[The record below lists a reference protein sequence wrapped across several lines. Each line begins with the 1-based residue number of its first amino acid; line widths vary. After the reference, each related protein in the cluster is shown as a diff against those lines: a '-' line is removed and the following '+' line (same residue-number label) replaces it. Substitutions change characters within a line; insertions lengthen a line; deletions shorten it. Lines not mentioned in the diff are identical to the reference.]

1 MFDFFFSK
9 TPEIKENTFIVWE
22 PCSENHSEVVP
33 GFCRYL
39 LDLGYHVSVLLN
51 PKHYK
56 EGLFCRFKDD
66 ENITYNKLSKSQIK
80 NFFKKDNLK
89 SVKGVLVTT
98 AGKICDN
105 IHYEQSYEA
114 FSPDI
119 DKKKIY
125 LVEHKANFAIDEGKW
140 DEKIITLN
148 KLNYKGAKST
158 VVNPHY
164 FGEVKIT
171 PKNEKITNFAV
182 VGTIRERKRNN
193 ELIINSV
200 EKLYEAGYENFKVTV
215 IGKGNL
221 KNIPSKIRRFFDIKG
236 RMPFNKM
243 YDEIEKA
250 DFFLTS
256 YDEEHPNHLRY
267 ITSGTSGNFQ
277 LIYGFLKPCVI
288 KRSFCTVNGFCD
300 NNSVIYDNL
309 KDYTNALIRCIEMK
323 GSDYKIMQDNLARL
337 KKELYDYSLENLR
350 KLING

>member
-9 TPEIKENTFIVWE
+9 TPEIKESTFLVWE
-22 PCSENHSEVVP
+22 PCSVNHSEVVP

-39 LDLGYHVSVLLN
+39 LDLGYHVSVILN

-56 EGLFCRFKDD
+56 EGLFCRFRD
-66 ENITYNKLSKSQIK
+66 ENISYNKMSKRQIKLFFKNDDLSKI
-80 NFFKKDNLK
+80 
-89 SVKGVLVTT
+89 KGVLVTT

-105 IHYEQSYEA
+105 VHYEQCYDV
-114 FSPDI
+114 FNKNI
-119 DKKKIY
+119 DKKKIFI
-125 LVEHKANFAIDEGKW
+125 VEHKANFAIDEGKW

-164 FGEVKIT
+164 FGEINIT

-288 KRSFCTVNGFCD
+288 KKSFCTVNGFD
-300 NNSVIYDNL
+300 ENNSVVYEKTTDY
-309 KDYTNALIRCIEMK
+309 KDALIRCIEMK
-323 GSDYKIMQDNLARL
+323 NDEYKTLQNNLSSYV
-337 KKELYDYSLENLR
+337 KKLYDYSLDNLR
-350 KLING
+350 NLINA

>member
-171 PKNEKITNFAV
+171 PKNEKITNFLLI
-182 VGTIRERKRNN
+182 GTIRERKRNN
-193 ELIINSV
+193 ELIINSFM
-200 EKLYEAGYENFKVTV
+200 ELLNSGYKNFKVTV

-221 KNIPSKIRRFFDIKG
+221 KHLPESLRPFFDIKG
-236 RMPFNKM
+236 RLPFSKM

-256 YDEEHPNHLRY
+256 YDENHPNHLRY

-288 KRSFCTVNGFCD
+288 KRSFCTVNGFD
-300 NNSVIYDNL
+300 ENNSVVYENTTDY
-309 KDYTNALIRCIEMK
+309 KDALIRCIEMK
-323 GSDYKIMQDNLARL
+323 NDEYKTLQNNLSSYV
-337 KKELYDYSLENLR
+337 KKLYDYSLDNLR
-350 KLING
+350 NLINA